1 MSGREKSVSWKITYT
16 NPVCVD
22 TDSGINT
29 SDSDIHGV
37 WLGDTNTTTNNPT
50 DSATAAQS
58 SQGSKYYCRLALS
71 TCMWGLCRNRVYKYM
86 YFLTAT
92 NLYTTHSSVAV

>member
-1 MSGREKSVSWKITYT
+1 MLFALTNFTNYYIQDVAAGGGGVSCSREKSVSWKITYT

-29 SDSDIHGV
+29 DSDIHGV

-50 DSATAAQS
+50 DSATAAQT
-58 SQGSKYYCRLALS
+58 SQGSK
-71 TCMWGLCRNRVYKYM
+71 CMYVYICGVY
-86 YFLTAT
+86 A
-92 NLYTTHSSVAV
+92 

>member
-1 MSGREKSVSWKITYT
+1 MLHALTNFTNYYIQDGAAGGGGGVSGGREKSVSWKITYT

-29 SDSDIHGV
+29 SDSDIHGE

-50 DSATAAQS
+50 DTTTAAQAN
-58 SQGSKYYCRLALS
+58 QGS
-71 TCMWGLCRNRVYKYM
+71 
-86 YFLTAT
+86 
-92 NLYTTHSSVAV
+92 